1 MDSYE
6 QWTIYFFCFHFLFY
20 FLLLLFLLG
29 LGFRVTLKSQSHDH
43 VSQKDIEGSRVMMSY
58 NMFYIC

>member
-1 MDSYE
+1 MNNGLYIFSVF
-6 QWTIYFFCFHFLFY
+6 IFFSI
-20 FLLLLFLLG
+20 LFLLG

-43 VSQKDIEGSRVMMSY
+43 VSQKDIEDSRVMMSY